1 MDDFNLDLLRNADDS
16 KDCVQA
22 LERIVPMKLAG
33 DWDNVGLLVEG
44 PASRRVRRALLTID
58 LTETVL
64 AEAVENVDFIVA
76 YHPPIFGG
84 SSV

>member
-1 MDDFNLDLLRNADDS
+1 MTP

-58 LTETVL
+58 FTETVL
-64 AEAVENVDFIVA
+64 AEAVEKMSTLSLRTI
-76 YHPPIFGG
+76 PPSSAA